1 MSPAPTCTAEI
12 IRKWGTEAPDDT
24 ALVFEGATTTWRELD
39 QRSSRLANAFA
50 AAGVGAQDRVVF
62 IDKNGPAYF
71 EVTFG
76 LAKLNA
82 VMVAANWRLAPPEL
96 AYTINDSQ
104 AKVVIVGP
112 DFIPLIEQIAREL
125 TAVTKIIVHA
135 CVFAVRRAW
144 VPTSVERSQS
154 QKPVRAASTDTA
166 APPMKRKVPARKKS
180 RL

>member
-12 IRKWGTEAPDDT
+12 IRKWGAEAPDDT
-24 ALVFEGATTTWRELD
+24 AMVFEGATTTWRELD
-39 QRSSRLANAFA
+39 ERSSRLANAFA
-50 AAGVGAQDRVVF
+50 AAGVGVQDRVVF

-76 LAKLNA
+76 LAKLSA

-112 DFIPLIEQIAREL
+112 SFIPLIEQIASENQ
-125 TAVTKIIVHA
+125 
-135 CVFAVRRAW
+135 
-144 VPTSVERSQS
+144 PTEQGIE
-154 QKPVRAASTDTA
+154 D
-166 APPMKRKVPARKKS
+166 
-180 RL
+180 LH